1 MAKEKYKTCRHSTGN
16 VGIQI
21 VEVHPTCPEA
31 SAAVGG
37 TLTSTKEVCRHCI
50 WWERRKESND
60 KG

>member
-16 VGIQI
+16 VGTFI

-37 TLTSTKEVCRHCI
+37 TLTSTKEVCQRCI
-50 WWERRKESND
+50 WWERSGKKNG
-60 KG
+60 K